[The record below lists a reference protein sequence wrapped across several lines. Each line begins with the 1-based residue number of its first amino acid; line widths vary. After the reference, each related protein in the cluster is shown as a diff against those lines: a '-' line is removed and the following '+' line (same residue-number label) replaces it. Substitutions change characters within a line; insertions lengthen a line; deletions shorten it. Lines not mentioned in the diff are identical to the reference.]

1 MPYLGIFGVDFLKA
15 NVIFD
20 VSTLEFVKNKFLTHA
35 VNFGIRTAFSKV
47 LGSAFEVPSPVL
59 DLLYEICRLHMI

>member
-35 VNFGIRTAFSKV
+35 VNFGIRTAF
-47 LGSAFEVPSPVL
+47 EVPSPVL